1 MLRTQIYIPEEL
13 ITYLKNAA
21 EMEEISVS
29 EFIRRSL
36 NKTLKLDKK
45 KSDPMKVFVGKGKSK
60 RKTNAVREI
69 NSYYQ
74 KALMAK

>member
-13 ITYLKNAA
+13 ITHLKNVA
-21 EMEEISVS
+21 ETEQISVS
-29 EFIRRSL
+29 ELIRRSL
-36 NKTLKLDKK
+36 KKTLRLNKK

-60 RKTNAVREI
+60 KQTNAVKEI

-74 KALMAK
+74 RSTIIK

>member
-21 EMEEISVS
+21 ETEQISVS

-60 RKTNAVREI
+60 RKTNAVKEI

-74 KALMAK
+74 RFITTK